1 MKSINQI
8 QAEHDT
14 KNIISAFIHLIGLGR
29 LSKRINFKRHSTI
42 PLTAVITWLFE
53 AIFSRRSLYRAQ
65 PSRWFSSRT
74 ARNILNDGRINWQK
88 LLCLVAIK
96 MILILTPFIDQR
108 RRLALIVDDTLIERA
123 YSTKTELLAKI
134 YDHDQH
140 RYSTGYRNL
149 TIGWS
154 DGNTF
159 LPVNCAL
166 MSTRKKTNLVGSK
179 SSITDQR
186 TIAGQRRSQAQRKM
200 NEVVLE
206 LISQALRLG
215 VTAKYVLFDSW
226 YSSPQ
231 MFWHLKELGLESVAM
246 LKRSSKVYYRY
257 RGRNYSIKA
266 LYQRLLNS
274 KRPAGQSYLYSSIV
288 EANFQGQ
295 VFPVKIVF
303 VAKKG
308 VRNQYL
314 VLASTNT
321 NLTPQQIIQLYSR
334 RWSIETYFKTAKQY
348 LRLNKS
354 QIQSYDGQVAQITVT
369 AMTYILLAWQE
380 RLNKDDRT
388 LGDLFYLM
396 NDSLPE
402 VKFIEAL
409 VYLLKTLQSLGA
421 DFIDQTINQFL
432 AYLPHN
438 VQNILQKVVWN

>member
-308 VRNQYL
+308 VRNQYP

-402 VKFIEAL
+402 IKFIEAL
-409 VYLLKTLQSLGA
+409 VYLLKTFQSQEAG
-421 DFIDQTINQFL
+421 FISQTINQFL

-438 VQNILQKVVWN
+438 V

>member
-231 MFWHLKELGLESVAM
+231 KFWHLKELGLESVAI

-402 VKFIEAL
+402 IKFIEAL
-409 VYLLKTLQSLGA
+409 VYLLKTFQSQEAG
-421 DFIDQTINQFL
+421 FISQTINQFL
-432 AYLPHN
+432 AYLPRN
-438 VQNILQKVVWN
+438 VQNILQKVV

>member
-88 LLCLVAIK
+88 LLCLVAAKI
-96 MILILTPFIDQR
+96 ISILTPFIDKR
-108 RRLALIVDDTLIERA
+108 RRLALIVDDTLMERA
-123 YSTKTELLAKI
+123 YSTKTELLARI

-421 DFIDQTINQFL
+421 DFIDQTINQFI

-438 VQNILQKVVWN
+438 VQSGLQEAV

>member
-321 NLTPQQIIQLYSR
+321 NLTPQQIIQMYSR
-334 RWSIETYFKTAKQY
+334 RWFIETYFKTAKQY

-402 VKFIEAL
+402 IKFIEAL
-409 VYLLKTLQSLGA
+409 VYLLKTFQSQEAG
-421 DFIDQTINQFL
+421 FISQTINQFL
-432 AYLPHN
+432 AYLPRN
-438 VQNILQKVVWN
+438 VQNILQKVV

>member
-321 NLTPQQIIQLYSR
+321 NLMPQQIIQLYSR

-402 VKFIEAL
+402 IKFIEAL
-409 VYLLKTLQSLGA
+409 VYLLKTFQSQEAG
-421 DFIDQTINQFL
+421 FTSQTINQFL

-438 VQNILQKVVWN
+438 VQNILQKVV

>member
-257 RGRNYSIKA
+257 HGRNYSIKA

-402 VKFIEAL
+402 IKFIEAL
-409 VYLLKTLQSLGA
+409 VYLLKTFQSQEAG
-421 DFIDQTINQFL
+421 FISQTINQFL

-438 VQNILQKVVWN
+438 VQNILQKVV

>member
-1 MKSINQI
+1 
-8 QAEHDT
+8 
-14 KNIISAFIHLIGLGR
+14 
-29 LSKRINFKRHSTI
+29 
-42 PLTAVITWLFE
+42 
-53 AIFSRRSLYRAQ
+53 
-65 PSRWFSSRT
+65 
-74 ARNILNDGRINWQK
+74 
-88 LLCLVAIK
+88 

-288 EANFQGQ
+288 KANFQGQ

-303 VAKKG
+303 VAK
-308 VRNQYL
+308 
-314 VLASTNT
+314 
-321 NLTPQQIIQLYSR
+321 
-334 RWSIETYFKTAKQY
+334 
-348 LRLNKS
+348 NKS

-402 VKFIEAL
+402 IKFIEAL
-409 VYLLKTLQSLGA
+409 VYLLKTFQSQEAG
-421 DFIDQTINQFL
+421 FISQTINQFL

-438 VQNILQKVVWN
+438 VQNILQKVV

>member
-402 VKFIEAL
+402 IKFIEAL
-409 VYLLKTLQSLGA
+409 VYLLKIFQSQEAG
-421 DFIDQTINQFL
+421 FISQTINQFL

-438 VQNILQKVVWN
+438 VQNILQKVV

>member
-402 VKFIEAL
+402 IKFIEAL
-409 VYLLKTLQSLGA
+409 VYLLKTFQSQEAG
-421 DFIDQTINQFL
+421 FISQTINQFL

-438 VQNILQKVVWN
+438 V

>member
-402 VKFIEAL
+402 IKFIEAL
-409 VYLLKTLQSLGA
+409 VYLLKTFQSQEAG
-421 DFIDQTINQFL
+421 FISQTINQFL
-432 AYLPHN
+432 AYLPRN

>member
-14 KNIISAFIHLIGLGR
+14 KNIISAFIHLIG
-29 LSKRINFKRHSTI
+29 SKRINFKRHSTI

-246 LKRSSKVYYRY
+246 LKRSSKVRSSKVYYRY

-308 VRNQYL
+308 
-314 VLASTNT
+314 
-321 NLTPQQIIQLYSR
+321 
-334 RWSIETYFKTAKQY
+334 
-348 LRLNKS
+348 
-354 QIQSYDGQVAQITVT
+354 G
-369 AMTYILLAWQE
+369 
-380 RLNKDDRT
+380 
-388 LGDLFYLM
+388 
-396 NDSLPE
+396 
-402 VKFIEAL
+402 
-409 VYLLKTLQSLGA
+409 
-421 DFIDQTINQFL
+421 
-432 AYLPHN
+432 
-438 VQNILQKVVWN
+438 

>member
-88 LLCLVAIK
+88 LLCLVVIK

-402 VKFIEAL
+402 IKFIEAL
-409 VYLLKTLQSLGA
+409 VYLLKTFQSQEAG
-421 DFIDQTINQFL
+421 FISQTINQFL

-438 VQNILQKVVWN
+438 VQNILQKVV

>member
-88 LLCLVAIK
+88 LLCLVAAKI
-96 MILILTPFIDQR
+96 ISILTPFIDKR
-108 RRLALIVDDTLIERA
+108 RRLALIVDDTLMERA
-123 YSTKTELLAKI
+123 YSTKTELLARI

-421 DFIDQTINQFL
+421 DFIDQTINQFI

-438 VQNILQKVVWN
+438 VQSGLQEAVWN

>member
-288 EANFQGQ
+288 KANFQGQ

-303 VAKKG
+303 VAK
-308 VRNQYL
+308 
-314 VLASTNT
+314 
-321 NLTPQQIIQLYSR
+321 
-334 RWSIETYFKTAKQY
+334 
-348 LRLNKS
+348 NKS

-402 VKFIEAL
+402 IKFIEAL
-409 VYLLKTLQSLGA
+409 VYLLKTFQSQEAG
-421 DFIDQTINQFL
+421 FISQTINQFL

-438 VQNILQKVVWN
+438 VQNILQKVV

>member
-231 MFWHLKELGLESVAM
+231 MFWYLKELGLESVAM

-402 VKFIEAL
+402 IKFIEAL
-409 VYLLKTLQSLGA
+409 VYLLKTFQSQEAG
-421 DFIDQTINQFL
+421 FISQTINQFL
-432 AYLPHN
+432 AYLPRN
-438 VQNILQKVVWN
+438 VQNILQKVV

>member
-402 VKFIEAL
+402 IKFIDAL
-409 VYLLKTLQSLGA
+409 VYLLKTFQSQEAG
-421 DFIDQTINQFL
+421 FISQTINQFL

-438 VQNILQKVVWN
+438 VQNILQKVV

>member
-74 ARNILNDGRINWQK
+74 ARNVLNDGRINWQK

-402 VKFIEAL
+402 IKFIEAL
-409 VYLLKTLQSLGA
+409 VYLLKTFQSQEAG
-421 DFIDQTINQFL
+421 FISQTINQFL
-432 AYLPHN
+432 AYLPRN
-438 VQNILQKVVWN
+438 VQNILQKVV

>member
-288 EANFQGQ
+288 KANFQGQ

-421 DFIDQTINQFL
+421 DFIDQTINQFI

-438 VQNILQKVVWN
+438 VQSGLQEAV

>member
-186 TIAGQRRSQAQRKM
+186 TIAGQRRSQAQHKM

-303 VAKKG
+303 VAK
-308 VRNQYL
+308 
-314 VLASTNT
+314 
-321 NLTPQQIIQLYSR
+321 
-334 RWSIETYFKTAKQY
+334 
-348 LRLNKS
+348 NKS

-402 VKFIEAL
+402 IKFIEAL
-409 VYLLKTLQSLGA
+409 VYLLKTFQSQEAG
-421 DFIDQTINQFL
+421 FISQTINQFL
-432 AYLPHN
+432 AYLPRN
-438 VQNILQKVVWN
+438 VQNILQKVV

>member
-1 MKSINQI
+1 
-8 QAEHDT
+8 
-14 KNIISAFIHLIGLGR
+14 
-29 LSKRINFKRHSTI
+29 
-42 PLTAVITWLFE
+42 
-53 AIFSRRSLYRAQ
+53 
-65 PSRWFSSRT
+65 
-74 ARNILNDGRINWQK
+74 
-88 LLCLVAIK
+88 
-96 MILILTPFIDQR
+96 
-108 RRLALIVDDTLIERA
+108 
-123 YSTKTELLAKI
+123 
-134 YDHDQH
+134 
-140 RYSTGYRNL
+140 
-149 TIGWS
+149 
-154 DGNTF
+154 
-159 LPVNCAL
+159 

-303 VAKKG
+303 VAK
-308 VRNQYL
+308 
-314 VLASTNT
+314 
-321 NLTPQQIIQLYSR
+321 
-334 RWSIETYFKTAKQY
+334 
-348 LRLNKS
+348 NKS

-402 VKFIEAL
+402 IKFIEAL
-409 VYLLKTLQSLGA
+409 VYLLKTFQSQEAG
-421 DFIDQTINQFL
+421 FISQTINQFL

-438 VQNILQKVVWN
+438 VQNILQKVV

>member
-348 LRLNKS
+348 LHLNKS

-402 VKFIEAL
+402 IKFIEAL
-409 VYLLKTLQSLGA
+409 VYLLKTFQSQEAG
-421 DFIDQTINQFL
+421 FISQTINQFL

-438 VQNILQKVVWN
+438 VQNILQKVA

>member
-166 MSTRKKTNLVGSK
+166 RKKTNLVGSK

-303 VAKKG
+303 VAK
-308 VRNQYL
+308 
-314 VLASTNT
+314 
-321 NLTPQQIIQLYSR
+321 
-334 RWSIETYFKTAKQY
+334 
-348 LRLNKS
+348 NKS

-402 VKFIEAL
+402 IKFIEAL
-409 VYLLKTLQSLGA
+409 VYLLKTFQSQEAG
-421 DFIDQTINQFL
+421 FISQTINQFL
-432 AYLPHN
+432 AYLPRN
-438 VQNILQKVVWN
+438 VQNILQKVV

>member
-231 MFWHLKELGLESVAM
+231 MFWHLKELGLESVAI

-303 VAKKG
+303 VAK
-308 VRNQYL
+308 
-314 VLASTNT
+314 
-321 NLTPQQIIQLYSR
+321 
-334 RWSIETYFKTAKQY
+334 
-348 LRLNKS
+348 NKS

-402 VKFIEAL
+402 IKFIEAL
-409 VYLLKTLQSLGA
+409 VYLLKTFQSQEAG
-421 DFIDQTINQFL
+421 FISQTINQFL

-438 VQNILQKVVWN
+438 VQNILQKVV

>member
-88 LLCLVAIK
+88 LLCLVVIK

-303 VAKKG
+303 VAK
-308 VRNQYL
+308 
-314 VLASTNT
+314 
-321 NLTPQQIIQLYSR
+321 
-334 RWSIETYFKTAKQY
+334 
-348 LRLNKS
+348 NKS

-402 VKFIEAL
+402 IKFIEAL
-409 VYLLKTLQSLGA
+409 VYLLKTFQSQEAG
-421 DFIDQTINQFL
+421 FISQTINQFL

-438 VQNILQKVVWN
+438 VQNILQKVV

>member
-74 ARNILNDGRINWQK
+74 ARNILNDGRIDWQK

-402 VKFIEAL
+402 IKFIEAL
-409 VYLLKTLQSLGA
+409 VYLLKTFQSQEAG
-421 DFIDQTINQFL
+421 FISQTINQFL

-438 VQNILQKVVWN
+438 VQNILQKVV

>member
-88 LLCLVAIK
+88 LLCLIAIK

-231 MFWHLKELGLESVAM
+231 MFWHLKELGLESVAI

-303 VAKKG
+303 VAK
-308 VRNQYL
+308 
-314 VLASTNT
+314 
-321 NLTPQQIIQLYSR
+321 
-334 RWSIETYFKTAKQY
+334 
-348 LRLNKS
+348 NKS

-402 VKFIEAL
+402 IKFIEAL
-409 VYLLKTLQSLGA
+409 VYLLKIFQSQEAG
-421 DFIDQTINQFL
+421 FISQTINQFL

-438 VQNILQKVVWN
+438 VQNILQKVV

>member
-226 YSSPQ
+226 YRSPQ

-402 VKFIEAL
+402 IKFIEAL
-409 VYLLKTLQSLGA
+409 VYLLKTFQSQEAG
-421 DFIDQTINQFL
+421 FISQTINQFL
-432 AYLPHN
+432 AYLPRN
-438 VQNILQKVVWN
+438 VQNILQKVV

>member
-8 QAEHDT
+8 QAKHDT

-29 LSKRINFKRHSTI
+29 LSKQINFKRHSTI

-53 AIFSRRSLYRAQ
+53 AIFSRRLLYRAQ

-88 LLCLVAIK
+88 LLCLVAAKI
-96 MILILTPFIDQR
+96 ISILTPFIDKR
-108 RRLALIVDDTLIERA
+108 RRLALIVDDTLMERA
-123 YSTKTELLAKI
+123 YSTKTELLARI

-421 DFIDQTINQFL
+421 DFIDQTINQFI

-438 VQNILQKVVWN
+438 VQSGLQEAV

>member
-65 PSRWFSSRT
+65 PCRWFSSRT

-308 VRNQYL
+308 VWNQYL

-402 VKFIEAL
+402 IKFIEAL
-409 VYLLKTLQSLGA
+409 VYLLKTFQSQEAG
-421 DFIDQTINQFL
+421 FISQTINQFL
-432 AYLPHN
+432 AYLPRN

>member
-231 MFWHLKELGLESVAM
+231 MFWYLKELGLESVAM

-402 VKFIEAL
+402 IKFIEAL
-409 VYLLKTLQSLGA
+409 VYLLKTFQSEESG
-421 DFIDQTINQFL
+421 FISQTINQFL
-432 AYLPHN
+432 AYLPRN
-438 VQNILQKVVWN
+438 VQNILQKVV

>member
-231 MFWHLKELGLESVAM
+231 MFWYLKELGLESVAM

-348 LRLNKS
+348 LHLNKS

-380 RLNKDDRT
+380 CLNKDDRT

-402 VKFIEAL
+402 IKFIEAL
-409 VYLLKTLQSLGA
+409 VYLLKTFQSQEAG
-421 DFIDQTINQFL
+421 FISQTINQFL
-432 AYLPHN
+432 AYLPRN
-438 VQNILQKVVWN
+438 VQNILQKVV

>member
-402 VKFIEAL
+402 IKFIEAL
-409 VYLLKTLQSLGA
+409 VYLLKIFQSQEAG
-421 DFIDQTINQFL
+421 FISQTINQLL

-438 VQNILQKVVWN
+438 VQNILQKVV